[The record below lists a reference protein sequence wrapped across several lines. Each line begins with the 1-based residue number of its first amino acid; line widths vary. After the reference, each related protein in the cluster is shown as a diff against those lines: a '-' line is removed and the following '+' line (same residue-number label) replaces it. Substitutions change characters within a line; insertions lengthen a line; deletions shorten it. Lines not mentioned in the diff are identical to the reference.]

1 MTWRRLEIEQSVVEA
16 IVQVVVDAGVSTVCG
31 MPGGMTLPLWSALQ
45 ENPVLRAVLVREESV
60 GSYMAEAYGRLS
72 GAPMVLVGQGEW
84 IAGNAGQGL
93 MEALLGSS
101 PMVILT
107 EMSDAGAF
115 SHHGPY
121 QSGSGDYGS
130 WDARGSLASVTKRVM
145 VSQHPA
151 QAVQMTQLAFK
162 HACTGEPGPVA
173 VVYAARSL
181 KGTVGPASRPAIYP
195 TAAYL
200 ARPPGPVDPGQAT
213 RIARAVR
220 DARRPA
226 VIAGNGVRVG
236 QAWRQLARVARAL
249 DVPVATTPGGKG
261 VFAERDERAAGVIGP
276 FGSGGANILVADS
289 DVVLAVGTKLSASDT
304 GEGSPVLLDPERQH
318 LVQVDVQPEN
328 CSWTV
333 PMDEVLVADAAG
345 ALSALE
351 QAAEG
356 LPAPVRPRPAA
367 DRTSAAAAEHGTPGA
382 LDIVDAAP
390 LHPRLIIETVNAAVP
405 DDTVITCDAGE
416 NRLFM
421 MQWYRSAGAAA
432 YLQPAGGGGMGYAVP
447 AAMGSK
453 LARPASPA
461 LAVCGDGGFAMSLQ
475 GLITAVEEN
484 LPIAVVVMNN
494 RALGWIAH
502 GTNNPIGAMLSERSL
517 AAVATSIGCHG
528 VTAESRVELRDAL
541 AELPRL
547 TRPLVIDVPTSL
559 DVSFKDLLQP
569 LDSRTRDTGY

>member
-1 MTWRRLEIEQSVVEA
+1 MTWHRLQAEQSVVEA
-16 IVQVVVDAGVSTVCG
+16 IVGVIADAGVSTVCG

-45 ENPVLRAVLVREESV
+45 ESPLLRAVLVREESV
-60 GSYMAEAYGRLS
+60 GCYLAEAYGRLT
-72 GAPMVLVGQGEW
+72 GGPLVLVGQGEW

-93 MEALLGSS
+93 MEGLLGSA

-130 WDARGSLASVTKRVM
+130 WDARASLAAVTKRVM

-173 VVYAARSL
+173 VVYASRSL

-200 ARPPGPVDPGQAT
+200 ARPPGAVDPGQAT
-213 RIARAVR
+213 LIARTLR
-220 DARRPA
+220 DAQRPA

-236 QAWRQLARVARAL
+236 QAWRQLAGLARAL

-261 VFAERDERAAGVIGP
+261 VFPERDERSAGVIGP

-304 GEGSPVLLDPERQH
+304 GEGSPMLLDPERQH
-318 LVQVDVQPEN
+318 LVQIDAQPEN

-333 PMDEVLVADAAG
+333 PMDEVLVADAAV
-345 ALSALE
+345 ALSAIE
-351 QAAEG
+351 QAAQD
-356 LPAPVRPRPAA
+356 LATPARAQAA
-367 DRTSAAAAEHGTPGA
+367 AARTSAAAARHRSPGA
-382 LDIVDAAP
+382 TELADGAP
-390 LHPRLIIETVNAAVP
+390 LDPRLIIETINAAVP

-421 MQWYRSAGAAA
+421 MQWYRSAGVGA

-447 AAMGSK
+447 AAIGAR
-453 LARPASPA
+453 LARPDSPA
-461 LAVCGDGGFAMSLQ
+461 LAVCGDGGFAMSLH
-475 GLITAVEEN
+475 GLITAVEEG
-484 LPIAVVVMNN
+484 LPIGVVVMNN
-494 RALGWIAH
+494 RALGWIVH
-502 GTNNPIGAMLSERSL
+502 GTKNPMGAMLGDLSL
-517 AAVATSIGCHG
+517 AAVAASIGCHG
-528 VTAESRVELRDAL
+528 VTASSTDELRDAL
-541 AELPRL
+541 AELPHL

-559 DVSFKDLLQP
+559 DVSFRDLLQP
-569 LDSRTRDTGY
+569 LDSRARETGY